1 MSIAS
6 DVSASSDARHVPVV
20 RHLRQLILWPL
31 QLVPQKQQQGH
42 RRVYRHWEGLSS
54 IRTDNPW
61 QQVVDE
67 FERDPDDF
75 QERHYQEFVTF
86 LPFVQRFLYGSSVG
100 RDRRADGEP
109 SIRVF
114 RRRDIARVRNTYVDG
129 ATVEFDVVHV
139 DLYFFLDVDVAIIAF
154 EMHANDLPLD
164 RVQDTLFRF
173 GRAYPRFWDANG
185 HGGNC
190 LRLVEWLDGSGRVLA
205 TSDYDAKSKYLRHV
219 GEHRAPCLAAHW
231 EYLLQPLTPPEA
243 DEGGELCFRQIE
255 YYRMPFMAYLA
266 FDDPTALTRGDFVR
280 LGLCTQPGPP
290 GSLPFS
296 DKSLEGFERDYCD
309 DRYWARAQAATSGDT
324 RILASGRVL
333 AIIGRQSDPFFSG
346 RNTGLLGQFRHQL
359 FLLFLIVHFHR
370 AALLSMSDQLAVAM
384 NRLIVGN
391 TDSVRRFKR
400 AIRVAMENFLRFTHR
415 YWYHEIS
422 DQDLARSL
430 YSRLARQLANE
441 TLYDEVR
448 HEMLDMSDYLDS
460 DSMRRQA
467 NTILRLTVV
476 TIFAMIA
483 TIGTGFLG
491 MNLIAAADQPLV
503 WRILFFLVVLV
514 ITCGIT
520 VFTIVR
526 SKRLADLLDALSDE
540 RVGARH
546 KWTAFLNTMRK

>member
-1 MSIAS
+1 M
-6 DVSASSDARHVPVV
+6 PVV

-415 YWYHEIS
+415 YWFHEIS
-422 DQDLARSL
+422 DQAQVRALFQMCTTHLGIDPL
-430 YSRLARQLANE
+430 YV
-441 TLYDEVR
+441 EVKER
-448 HEMLDMSDYLDS
+448 IADMNTYLDA
-460 DSMRRQA
+460 DSLRRQA
-467 NTILRLTVV
+467 NTVVRLTVV
-476 TIFAMIA
+476 TILGL
-483 TIGTGFLG
+483 IGTVTTGFLG
-491 MNLIAAADQPLV
+491 MNLLAEAEAPMERKLWIFMV
-503 WRILFFLVVLV
+503 TFVL
-514 ITCGIT
+514 TT
-520 VFTIVR
+520 VLTFYTMGK
-526 SKRLADLLDALSDE
+526 SKGLSDFLDALSDE
-540 RVGARH
+540 RLSVWAKLKVLAAVWRRR
-546 KWTAFLNTMRK
+546 TD